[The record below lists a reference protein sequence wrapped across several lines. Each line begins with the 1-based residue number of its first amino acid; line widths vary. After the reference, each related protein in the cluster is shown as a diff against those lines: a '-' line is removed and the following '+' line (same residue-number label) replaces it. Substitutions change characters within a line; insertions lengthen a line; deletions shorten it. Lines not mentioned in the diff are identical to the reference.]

1 MSGWRMRRVLSVLL
15 ICACVVLVLAS
26 TAVAAVFGPDDKAT
40 TREDDVA
47 THGAGLVT
55 VPSAIPYAGPRVD
68 ITAQARDQGRQLF
81 AGVAHDVDVRDF
93 VGGVARTE
101 VTSIGFPLHLSTKD
115 LGGSLDLPA
124 DPAALDIWIT
134 HVEGVGKV
142 ELSFRLP
149 ETADDVVIL
158 STDGRPIGRLTVA
171 ASLVLP
177 GVFAGA
183 LAGVVVGLGLG
194 LAGWTLAGVRRV
206 PVGDVPDDAGQHP

>member
-1 MSGWRMRRVLSVLL
+1 MRRVLSVLL
-15 ICACVVLVLAS
+15 ICACVALVMAS
-26 TAVAAVFGPDDKAT
+26 AAVAVVFGPDDEAT
-40 TREDDVA
+40 TREDVA
-47 THGAGLVT
+47 THGAALVT
-55 VPSAIPYAGPRVD
+55 VPRAIPYAGPRVD
-68 ITAQARDQGRQLF
+68 ITAQARDPGRQLF

-134 HVEGVGKV
+134 HVEGVGNV

-194 LAGWTLAGVRRV
+194 LAGWTLAGARRV
-206 PVGDVPDDAGQHP
+206 SEGDVPDDAGQRP